1 MSEKI
6 IPLDIQQSVVE
17 PIIVDLDKL
26 PDRSKQQTF
35 GENPV
40 LVKTKKL
47 REGAGV
53 FEDDEEEELLQD
65 IHEKGEPFKCPSCRM
80 VVEPG
85 EPDPCLGSL
94 PGVQLACCGH
104 GGGDGYLIFE
114 NGVSLIFQ
122 GPLIMVN
129 VHPKE

>member
-17 PIIVDLDKL
+17 PIQVDLDKL
-26 PDRSKQQTF
+26 PDRSEQQTF
-35 GENPV
+35 GENP
-40 LVKTKKL
+40 LVVKSRKP
-47 REGAGV
+47 RAGAGV
-53 FEDDEEEELLQD
+53 VEEEKELLQD
-65 IHEKGEPFKCPSCRM
+65 IHEKGEPFKCPSCRE
-80 VVEPG
+80 VVEPD
-85 EPDPCLGSL
+85 EADPCLGSL

-122 GPLIMVN
+122 GPLVMVN
-129 VHPKE
+129 VNPKE

>member
-1 MSEKI
+1 MSETLV
-6 IPLDIQQSVVE
+6 PLDIQQSVVE
-17 PIIVDLDKL
+17 PIVVDTDKL
-26 PDRSKQQTF
+26 PDRSKTQTF
-35 GENPV
+35 GDDPV
-40 LVKTKKL
+40 KIKKRGP

-53 FEDDEEEELLQD
+53 FEEEEELLQD
-65 IHEKGEPFKCPSCRM
+65 IHEKDEPFKCPSCRI

-104 GGGDGYLIFE
+104 GSGDGYLIFE

-122 GPLIMVN
+122 GPLVRVN
-129 VHPKE
+129 VNPKE